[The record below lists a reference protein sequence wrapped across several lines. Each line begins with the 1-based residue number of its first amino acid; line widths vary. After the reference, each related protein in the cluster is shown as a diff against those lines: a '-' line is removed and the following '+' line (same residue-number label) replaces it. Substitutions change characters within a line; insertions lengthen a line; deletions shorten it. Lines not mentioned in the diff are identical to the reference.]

1 MRVDRVRESGAAEL
15 RCSRR
20 RVVAMRVNQDRN
32 LPAASRLNRCAVQA
46 DAASRRRRN
55 HRANR
60 SGACPRR
67 CAAAALRHN
76 VALCK
81 VRHLRAALVASLR
94 SPHNTRYVAGRRAL
108 KRTGPAL
115 KRCGSACMRPLTRPH
130 PRAQASTGACCARPH
145 AGAHP
150 LTHVRPRVARGRTS
164 RAREPVASSSS
175 LSPSRA
181 LRLRVSQGARCCRPS
196 VAPCSARQGQGE
208 LLRKP

>member
-1 MRVDRVRESGAAEL
+1 MRVDRRREAGAAEL

-20 RVVAMRVNQDRN
+20 RIAADLVNRYRN
-32 LPAASRLNRCAVQA
+32 RTPASRLNRCAVQA
-46 DAASRRRRN
+46 DAATRRRRN

-60 SGACPRR
+60 SGAGPHR
-67 CAAAALRHN
+67 CAVAALRHN

-108 KRTGPAL
+108 RAPGLRSSIAGMRARSRVAPAPTRTGKHGRVLTHAPTRGHAPA
-115 KRCGSACMRPLTRPH
+115 A
-130 PRAQASTGACCARPH
+130 
-145 AGAHP
+145 
-150 LTHVRPRVARGRTS
+150 HVRPRVARGRAS
-164 RAREPVASSSS
+164 HAREPVASSSS
-175 LSPSRA
+175 LPPSRA
-181 LRLRVSQGARCCRPS
+181 LRLRVRQGARCCRPS